1 MIIIHLSIFITFIQ
15 YFSDF
20 IVQETRVGYVNI
32 KHSEGVLFI
41 LTGRKMRVSTGNS
54 YKEVPILFEKEEFNI
69 GRGMNVSTTV
79 FTAPRTGLYEFR
91 YSELIVPLSKK
102 GQQSPTISLIVNKR
116 PKSLAPIHPSY
127 QSSSIFGEVVG
138 DVLLVNVESL
148 QMLKIGDQVE
158 LSIDPK
164 GYMADR
170 GINYVIWSKFASY
183 SGRLVEE
190 DLVF

>member
-1 MIIIHLSIFITFIQ
+1 
-15 YFSDF
+15 
-20 IVQETRVGYVNI
+20 VNI

-41 LTGRKMRVSTGNS
+41 LTGRKMRGNS
-54 YKEVPILFEKEEFNI
+54 FKEVPILFENEEFNI

-91 YSELIVPLSKK
+91 YSEVIVPPSKK
-102 GQQSPTISLIVNKR
+102 GQSPTISLIVNKR

-138 DVLLVNVESL
+138 DGLLVNVESL

-170 GINYVIWSKFASY
+170 GINYVTWSKFSSY
-183 SGRLVEE
+183 SGRLIEE